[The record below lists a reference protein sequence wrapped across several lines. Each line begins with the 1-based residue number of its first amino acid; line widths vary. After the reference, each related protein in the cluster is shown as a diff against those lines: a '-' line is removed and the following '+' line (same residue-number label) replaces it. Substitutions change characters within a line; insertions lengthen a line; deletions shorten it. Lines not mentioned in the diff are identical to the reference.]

1 MYKWAVRWM
10 IRRNLAAL
18 GRGDPAPLLAGYAP
32 DAVLVFPG
40 VSSWSGEHRGK
51 PAIEAFLRRF
61 LEAGISGEPHDIL
74 VNGPPWRTTVA
85 LVFTDRALDAA
96 GEVVYEN
103 RVMVLSRVV
112 WGKVVSHEDFL
123 DTQKVEALDRH
134 LARQQPGVS

>member
-1 MYKWAVRWM
+1 MIKWAVRWM
-10 IRRNLAAL
+10 VRRNLAAL
-18 GRGDPAPLLAGYAP
+18 ARGDPGPLLAGYAP

-74 VNGPPWRTTVA
+74 VNGPPWRMTVA
-85 LVFTDRALDAA
+85 MVFTDRAYGEP

-103 RVMVLSRVV
+103 RVMILSRVV
-112 WGKVVSHEDFL
+112 WGKIVYHEDFL
-123 DTQKVEALDRH
+123 DTQRVEALDRH
-134 LARQQPGVS
+134 LAGHEPGVS

>member
-1 MYKWAVRWM
+1 MIKWAVRRM

-18 GRGDPAPLLAGYAP
+18 ARGDAGPLLAGYAP

-51 PAIEAFLRRF
+51 PAIEAFLHRF

-74 VNGPPWRTTVA
+74 VKGPPWRMTVA
-85 LVFTDRALDAA
+85 MAFTDRALGAA

-103 RVMVLSRVV
+103 RVMILSRVA
-112 WGKVVSHEDFL
+112 WGKVVYHEDFL
-123 DTQKVEALDRH
+123 DTQRVEALDRH
-134 LARQQPGVS
+134 LARGRPGIS